1 MIGAYRLIR
10 LGVLLGGAT
19 MAAGAGAPAAAQ
31 SVTLSQIGAV
41 VGPAELVR
49 VQNGVAYVASGKTLT
64 LLDITN
70 PAAPKKTGAYA
81 FPEKIWGFRIVG
93 STAYVAAD
101 FFGLGVL
108 DVSNPAAPVLRG
120 SFKTPGQAKNV
131 GIFGTKVLVADH
143 MSGVDYIDVSNAAKP
158 TSLGSF
164 FLDGYARDVIAVGAM
179 AYAVDAPAGLY
190 ILDLAKEG
198 PLDTVGTA
206 QSASAPAFIEVA
218 DTPAGSPKLAY
229 LVGGGMLQIYDVSD
243 PAAPAKVSTLRIPG
257 RPTRAAVK
265 GTMAYVVSGAEGI
278 QIVDLSTPAT
288 PKIVGSFKTP
298 SPARDVAVSD
308 SLVFAAVGAA
318 EGTGQLLILK
328 QTP

>member
-1 MIGAYRLIR
+1 MNGANISSR
-10 LGVLLGGAT
+10 LGVLLCSGA
-19 MAAGAGAPAAAQ
+19 MLAAAVSAASAQ
-31 SVTLSQIGAV
+31 AVSFSQVGALPV
-41 VGPAELVR
+41 HAELVR
-49 VQNGVAYVASGKTLT
+49 VQDGRAYTAGGKTLT
-64 LLDITN
+64 IWDVSN
-70 PAAPKKTGAYA
+70 PAAPTKTGAYS
-81 FPEKIWGFRIVG
+81 FPEKIWGFRVIG

-101 FFGLGVL
+101 FFGLGLV

-131 GIFGTKVLVADH
+131 GISGTKVLVADH

-164 FLDGYARDVIAVGAM
+164 FVDGYARDVIAVGPL

-198 PLDTVGTA
+198 PLDTVGTV

-218 DTPAGSPKLAY
+218 ETGVGRQRLAY
-229 LVGGGMLQIYDVSD
+229 LVGASTLQIYDVTD

-257 RPTRAAVK
+257 RATRAAVK
-265 GTMAYVVSGAEGI
+265 GTLAYIAAGVEGI

-288 PKIVGSFKTP
+288 PKIVGSHKTP
-298 SPARDVAVSD
+298 NPARDVAVTD
-308 SLVFAAVGAA
+308 THVFVAVTAG
-318 EGTGQLLILK
+318 EETGQVLILK
-328 QTP
+328 R